1 MKIRNVIG
9 LTVAM
14 GLFVSAFGVFL
25 QAQQARAQVN
35 CYRNSAGLCIG
46 CPSGTTPNGAGGC
59 RPKTTTKPSTP
70 DPLRL
75 KEERKQHARD
85 VANQQKQRGQSTTT
99 NTTQQVAQE
108 DNNGQTAPTQTGS
121 TGYPGSTVAG
131 PRGPWAT
138 PPEGV
143 KQIEPKK
150 GNIIV
155 ITYLD
160 QSRKD
165 SKGNVD
171 KRLGLVNVKVEKAEG
186 SAKCSNRK
194 KAGAM
199 TNGKRYLERDGK
211 KVEVNDKAVI
221 IKGSANWRN
230 CNVGK
235 YKVTAVGRDGYK
247 IKGDA
252 TIEINLTEDETQ
264 VVKFVLTKNKTDKKK
279 KSNSKK
285 TSQVLYTGTRRS

>member
-1 MKIRNVIG
+1 MKIRSLVG
-9 LTVAM
+9 LAVAL
-14 GLFVSAFGVFL
+14 GLFVSAFGVIL
-25 QAQQARAQVN
+25 QAQHARAQVN
-35 CYRNSAGLCIG
+35 CYRNSAGICIG

-75 KEERKQHARD
+75 KEERKKHAKD
-85 VANQQKQRGQSTTT
+85 VAKQQKQRGQDTTT
-99 NTTQQVAQE
+99 NTTQQVSQE
-108 DNNGQTAPTQTGS
+108 DNNGQTAPSQTTS
-121 TGYPGSTVAG
+121 TGYPGSAVAG

-160 QSRKD
+160 QNRKD

-171 KRLGLVNVKVEKAEG
+171 KRLGLVNVKVEKADG

-194 KAGAM
+194 KAGAI
-199 TNGKRYLERDGK
+199 TNGKREIEKDGK
-211 KVEVNDKAVI
+211 KVLV
-221 IKGSANWRN
+221 KGSANWRN
-230 CNVGK
+230 CNIGK

-247 IKGDA
+247 IKGE
-252 TIEINLTEDETQ
+252 TTKEINLEDDETQ

-279 KSNSKK
+279 KSNNKK